1 MRKPIQKPIQKPTR
15 TKYVS
20 IPTLKTSRIR
30 PLLKR
35 LGPWSP
41 LGLRARLIDNVTNPA
56 QTPLSDRLRSLV
68 DTVQHNERTLRRF
81 QNVELRLI
89 GAQDFASFLDTLFS
103 HLPREFSLAS
113 VTLWL
118 DDRAPMLLEL
128 LEPGAMR
135 ALGQSG
141 LKTSREGGLAA
152 QGLCDE
158 GRPWLGRPAQLDDA
172 VGRAFFG
179 EIRRDDSAPPAS
191 AILLPLAAGDTVSG
205 YLCLG
210 SDDPERF
217 GEGMAT
223 DILERFA
230 SIVTASLD
238 NVAHRERLKQLGMTD
253 SLTGLANRRYFDERL
268 REEIM
273 RAARYSV
280 PVACLFIDIDSF
292 KRINDTYGHQTGDR
306 ALAAVAACVRQQVR
320 LGDTVARYGGEE
332 FAALLQ
338 GDRADA
344 LTVAERV
351 RLAVERLALQDDH
364 GERIALTVSIGVAAR
379 AISGAPAEAV
389 TYGRAMMEEADRA
402 MYQAK
407 RNGRNR
413 IEALAKAGD

>member
-1 MRKPIQKPIQKPTR
+1 M
-15 TKYVS
+15 
-20 IPTLKTSRIR
+20 
-30 PLLKR
+30 
-35 LGPWSP
+35 
-41 LGLRARLIDNVTNPA
+41 TNLA
-56 QTPLSDRLRSLV
+56 QTPLSDRLRALV

-103 HLPREFSLAS
+103 HLPQEFSLAS

-118 DDRAPMLLEL
+118 DDRAPMLLDL
-128 LEPGAMR
+128 LEPASLHSRGR
-135 ALGQSG
+135 SG

-152 QGLCDE
+152 QALCDD
-158 GRPWLGRPAQLDDA
+158 GRPWLGQPHTMDEPVR
-172 VGRAFFG
+172 RAFFG
-179 EIRRDDSAPPAS
+179 DADAPAS
-191 AILLPLAAGDTVSG
+191 AILLPLAAGNTVSG

-210 SDDPERF
+210 SEDPARF
-217 GEGMAT
+217 AEGMGT

-253 SLTGLANRRYFDERL
+253 ALTGLANRRYFDERL
-268 REEIM
+268 REELM
-273 RAARYSV
+273 RAVRYGV
-280 PVACLFIDIDSF
+280 PVSCLFIDIDSF
-292 KRINDTYGHQTGDR
+292 KNINDTYGHQSGDR

-351 RLAVERLALQDDH
+351 RLAVERLVLHDDR
-364 GERIALTVSIGVAAR
+364 GERIMLTVSIGVAAR
-379 AISGAPAEAV
+379 TVSGTAAEAAAL
-389 TYGRAMMEEADRA
+389 GLAMMEEADRA

-413 IEALAKAGD
+413 IEALPRPA

>member
-1 MRKPIQKPIQKPTR
+1 M
-15 TKYVS
+15 
-20 IPTLKTSRIR
+20 
-30 PLLKR
+30 
-35 LGPWSP
+35 
-41 LGLRARLIDNVTNPA
+41 TNLA
-56 QTPLSDRLRSLV
+56 QTPLSDRLRTLV

-103 HLPREFSLAS
+103 HLPEEFSLAS

-128 LEPGAMR
+128 LEPS
-135 ALGQSG
+135 ALHVRERPA
-141 LKTSREGGLAA
+141 LKTSRDGGLAG
-152 QGLCDE
+152 QGLCGD
-158 GRPWLGRPAQLDDA
+158 GRPWLGQTHTMGEPAR
-172 VGRAFFG
+172 RAFFG
-179 EIRRDDSAPPAS
+179 DAPAAAS
-191 AILLPLAAGDTVSG
+191 AILLPLAVGNTVSG

-210 SDDPERF
+210 SEDPARF
-217 GEGMAT
+217 ADGMGT

-268 REEIM
+268 REELM
-273 RAARYSV
+273 RAVRYGV
-280 PVACLFIDIDSF
+280 PVSCLFIDIDSF
-292 KRINDTYGHQTGDR
+292 KRINDTYGHHCGDR

-351 RLAVERLALQDDH
+351 RLAVERLVLEDDH
-364 GERIALTVSIGVAAR
+364 GERIMLTVSIGVAAR
-379 AISGAPAEAV
+379 TVSGTAAEAPAL
-389 TYGRAMMEEADRA
+389 GHAMMADADRA

-413 IEALAKAGD
+413 VEAMAITAGE

>member
-1 MRKPIQKPIQKPTR
+1 M
-15 TKYVS
+15 
-20 IPTLKTSRIR
+20 
-30 PLLKR
+30 
-35 LGPWSP
+35 
-41 LGLRARLIDNVTNPA
+41 TNLA

-103 HLPREFSLAS
+103 HLPQEFSLAS

-118 DDRAPMLLEL
+118 DDRAPMLLDL
-128 LEPGAMR
+128 LEPA
-135 ALGQSG
+135 ALDALDQSG

-152 QGLCDE
+152 QGLCE
-158 GRPWLGRPAQLDDA
+158 NGRPWLGRARELDQPLC
-172 VGRAFFG
+172 RAFFG
-179 EIRRDDSAPPAS
+179 QADAPAS
-191 AILLPLAAGDTVSG
+191 AILLPLALGNKVSG

-210 SDDPERF
+210 SDDPARF
-217 GEGMAT
+217 AEGMGT

-253 SLTGLANRRYFDERL
+253 ALTGLANRRYFDERL
-268 REEIM
+268 REEVM
-273 RAARYSV
+273 RAVRYGV
-280 PVACLFIDIDSF
+280 PVACLFIDIDRF

-306 ALAAVAACVRQQVR
+306 ALAVVAACVRQQVR

-332 FAALLQ
+332 FAALVQ

-379 AISGAPAEAV
+379 TVSGSSAEAAAFGV
-389 TYGRAMMEEADRA
+389 AIMEEADRA

-413 IEALAKAGD
+413 IEALVQSAGESGQR

>member
-1 MRKPIQKPIQKPTR
+1 M
-15 TKYVS
+15 
-20 IPTLKTSRIR
+20 
-30 PLLKR
+30 
-35 LGPWSP
+35 
-41 LGLRARLIDNVTNPA
+41 TNLA
-56 QTPLSDRLRSLV
+56 QTPLSERLRSLV

-103 HLPREFSLAS
+103 HLPQEFALAN

-118 DDRAPMLLEL
+118 DDRAPMLFEL
-128 LEPGAMR
+128 LEPLALR
-135 ALGQSG
+135 ALDYAQ
-141 LKTSREGGLAA
+141 LKTSREGGAA
-152 QGLCDE
+152 AHSLCEDN
-158 GRPWLGRPAQLDDA
+158 RPWLGHPGELDDA
-172 VGRAFFG
+172 ARRAFFG
-179 EIRRDDSAPPAS
+179 AAPAYVPAS
-191 AILLPLAAGDTVSG
+191 AILLPLAAGTSVSG

-210 SDDPERF
+210 SDDPARF
-217 GEGMAT
+217 GAGMAT

-230 SIVTASLD
+230 SIVAASLD

-268 REEIM
+268 REELM
-273 RAARYSV
+273 RAIRYHA
-280 PVACLFIDIDSF
+280 PVACLFIDIDDF
-292 KRINDTYGHQTGDR
+292 KRINDRYGHQIGDR
-306 ALAAVAACVRQQVR
+306 ALAEVAACVRQQVR

-344 LTVAERV
+344 LVVAERV
-351 RLAVERLALQDDH
+351 RLAVETLDVRDEH

-379 AISGAPAEAV
+379 VVGGTPAEAV
-389 TYGRAMMEEADRA
+389 SSGQAMMDEADRA

-413 IEALAKAGD
+413 IEPRVEAGSEPG

>member
-1 MRKPIQKPIQKPTR
+1 MRCR
-15 TKYVS
+15 
-20 IPTLKTSRIR
+20 PTLKTTGIQ
-30 PLLKR
+30 PLLQR
-35 LGPWSP
+35 LGPPTP
-41 LGLRARLIDNVTNPA
+41 LRLRARLYNVTNLA

-103 HLPREFSLAS
+103 HLPQEFSLAG

-128 LEPGAMR
+128 LDPGALC
-135 ALGQSG
+135 ALEQSG

-152 QGLCDE
+152 LGLCEE
-158 GRPWLGRPAQLDDA
+158 GRPWLGRPRELDESA
-172 VGRAFFG
+172 RRAFFG
-179 EIRRDDSAPPAS
+179 DADAPAS

-210 SDDPERF
+210 SDDPARF
-217 GEGMAT
+217 AQGMAT

-268 REEIM
+268 REELM
-273 RAARYSV
+273 RAIRYGV

-306 ALAAVAACVRQQVR
+306 ALAAVAASVRQQVR

-351 RLAVERLALQDDH
+351 RLAVEKLDLQDDH
-364 GERIALTVSIGVAAR
+364 GQRIALTVSIGVAAR
-379 AISGAPAEAV
+379 TASGAPTEAV
-389 TYGRAMMEEADRA
+389 ALGHAMMEEADRA

-413 IEALAKAGD
+413 IEALAKAGG

>member
-1 MRKPIQKPIQKPTR
+1 M
-15 TKYVS
+15 
-20 IPTLKTSRIR
+20 
-30 PLLKR
+30 
-35 LGPWSP
+35 
-41 LGLRARLIDNVTNPA
+41 TNLA
-56 QTPLSDRLRSLV
+56 QTPLSDRLRALV

-81 QNVELRLI
+81 QSVELRLI

-103 HLPREFSLAS
+103 HLPQEFSLAS

-128 LEPGAMR
+128 LEPSALE
-135 ALGQSG
+135 ALGQAS

-152 QGLCDE
+152 QRLC
-158 GRPWLGRPAQLDDA
+158 GAGQPWLGQVRELDEPT
-172 VGRAFFG
+172 RSAFFD
-179 EIRRDDSAPPAS
+179 EDDLPAS
-191 AILLPLAAGDTVSG
+191 AIVLPLAAGDTISG

-210 SDDPERF
+210 SDDPARF

-253 SLTGLANRRYFDERL
+253 ALTGLANRRYFDERL

-273 RAARYSV
+273 RAARYAV
-280 PVACLFIDIDSF
+280 PVACLFIDIDAF

-338 GDRADA
+338 GDRGDA

-351 RLAVERLALQDDH
+351 RLAVEKLDLQDDH

-379 AISGAPAEAV
+379 TISGAPADA
-389 TYGRAMMEEADRA
+389 TTLGRAMMDEADRA

-413 IEALAKAGD
+413 VEVIAKAASDNEQR

>member
-1 MRKPIQKPIQKPTR
+1 
-15 TKYVS
+15 
-20 IPTLKTSRIR
+20 
-30 PLLKR
+30 
-35 LGPWSP
+35 
-41 LGLRARLIDNVTNPA
+41 VTNLA

-103 HLPREFSLAS
+103 HLPQEFSLAS

-118 DDRAPMLLEL
+118 DDRAPMLLDL
-128 LEPGAMR
+128 LEPVALR
-135 ALGQSG
+135 ALDQAN

-152 QGLCDE
+152 RDLCEE
-158 GRPWLGRPAQLDDA
+158 GRPWLGKPGELSDTVRH
-172 VGRAFFG
+172 AFFG
-179 EIRRDDSAPPAS
+179 AAPPPAS

-210 SDDPERF
+210 SDDPARF
-217 GEGMAT
+217 GDGMAT

-230 SIVTASLD
+230 SVVTASLD

-268 REEIM
+268 REELM
-273 RAARYSV
+273 RAVRYGV
-280 PVACLFIDIDSF
+280 PVACLFIDIDGF

-306 ALAAVAACVRQQVR
+306 ALAVVAACVRQQVR

-338 GDRADA
+338 GDRDDA

-351 RLAVERLALQDDH
+351 RLAVERLDLQDDH
-364 GERIALTVSIGVAAR
+364 GQRIALTVSIGVAAR
-379 AISGAPAEAV
+379 RVGGTAAGAV
-389 TYGRAMMEEADRA
+389 SLGREMIEEADRA

-413 IEALAKAGD
+413 IEALVKPGDDQAEH

>member
-1 MRKPIQKPIQKPTR
+1 M
-15 TKYVS
+15 
-20 IPTLKTSRIR
+20 
-30 PLLKR
+30 
-35 LGPWSP
+35 
-41 LGLRARLIDNVTNPA
+41 TNLA

-103 HLPREFSLAS
+103 HLPQEFSLAS

-118 DDRAPMLLEL
+118 DDHAPMLLEL
-128 LEPGAMR
+128 LEPRAVE
-135 ALGQSG
+135 ALGQPG
-141 LKTSREGGLAA
+141 LMTSREGGLVA
-152 QGLCDE
+152 QGLCGD
-158 GRPWLGRPAQLDDA
+158 GRPWLGQGNELDELA
-172 VGRAFFG
+172 RRAFFG
-179 EIRRDDSAPPAS
+179 NTHAPAS
-191 AILLPLAAGDTVSG
+191 AIMLPLAAGNKVSG

-210 SDDPERF
+210 SNDPLRF

-253 SLTGLANRRYFDERL
+253 ALTGLANRRYFDERL
-268 REEIM
+268 REEVM
-273 RAARYSV
+273 RAVRYGA
-280 PVACLFIDIDSF
+280 PVACLFIDVDSF
-292 KRINDTYGHQTGDR
+292 KRINDTYGHHTGDR
-306 ALAAVAACVRQQVR
+306 ALTAVAACVRQQVR
-320 LGDTVARYGGEE
+320 LGDTVSRYGGEE

-344 LTVAERV
+344 LIVAERV
-351 RLAVERLALQDDH
+351 RQAVERLELQDDR

-379 AISGAPAEAV
+379 TMTGGTTEAAASCH
-389 TYGRAMMEEADRA
+389 AMMEEADRA

-413 IEALAKAGD
+413 IEALVAAADARVPN

>member
-1 MRKPIQKPIQKPTR
+1 MT
-15 TKYVS
+15 Y
-20 IPTLKTSRIR
+20 
-30 PLLKR
+30 
-35 LGPWSP
+35 
-41 LGLRARLIDNVTNPA
+41 PA
-56 QTPLSDRLRSLV
+56 QTPLSERLRSLV

-81 QNVELRLI
+81 QDVELRLI
-89 GAQDFASFLDTLFS
+89 GAQDFASFLDTLFG
-103 HLPREFSLAS
+103 HLPREFSLSA

-118 DDRAPMLLEL
+118 DERAPMLLEL
-128 LEPGAMR
+128 LEPAALR
-135 ALGQSG
+135 AVDHAN
-141 LKTSREGGLAA
+141 LKTSREARLVA
-152 QGLCDE
+152 QRLCEDGE
-158 GRPWLGRPAQLDDA
+158 PWLGQPATLDPA
-172 VGRAFFG
+172 SRCAFFG
-179 EIRRDDSAPPAS
+179 EAPAPAS
-191 AILLPLAAGDTVSG
+191 AILLPLAAGNSVSG

-210 SDDPERF
+210 SDDASRF
-217 GEGMAT
+217 VPGMAT

-253 SLTGLANRRYFDERL
+253 PLTGLSNRRYFDERL
-268 REEIM
+268 REELM

-280 PVACLFIDIDSF
+280 PLACLFIDVDSF

-344 LTVAERV
+344 QTVAERV
-351 RLAVERLALQDDH
+351 RAAVEKLALLDDD

-379 AISGAPAEAV
+379 TVSGSPADALAL
-389 TYGRAMMEEADRA
+389 GRAMMDEADRA

-407 RNGRNR
+407 HNGRNR
-413 IEALAKAGD
+413 VEALRKASTDCALR

>member
-1 MRKPIQKPIQKPTR
+1 
-15 TKYVS
+15 
-20 IPTLKTSRIR
+20 
-30 PLLKR
+30 
-35 LGPWSP
+35 
-41 LGLRARLIDNVTNPA
+41 VTNLA
-56 QTPLSDRLRSLV
+56 QTPLAERLRSLV

-81 QNVELRLI
+81 QSVELRLI
-89 GAQDFASFLDTLFS
+89 GAQDFASFLDTLFTQ
-103 HLPREFSLAS
+103 LPREFSLAG

-118 DDRAPMLLEL
+118 DDRAPMLREL
-128 LEPGAMR
+128 LEPVALR
-135 ALGQSG
+135 ALDQPR
-141 LKTSREGGLAA
+141 LRTSREGGLAA
-152 QGLCDE
+152 QGLCED
-158 GRPWLGRPAQLDDA
+158 GRPWLGTPRELDDT
-172 VGRAFFG
+172 VRRAFFG
-179 EIRRDDSAPPAS
+179 DAEQVPAS
-191 AILLPLAAGDTVSG
+191 AILLPLASGDTVGG
-205 YLCLG
+205 YLWLG
-210 SDDPERF
+210 SDDAARF
-217 GEGMAT
+217 AQGMAT

-268 REEIM
+268 REEVM
-273 RAARYSV
+273 RAVRYRM

-292 KRINDTYGHQTGDR
+292 KRINDTYGHLTGDR

-379 AISGAPAEAV
+379 MVSGTPTEAATLGGAII
-389 TYGRAMMEEADRA
+389 EEADRA

-413 IEALAKAGD
+413 IEALVNASCDHTAG

>member
-1 MRKPIQKPIQKPTR
+1 M
-15 TKYVS
+15 
-20 IPTLKTSRIR
+20 LKTPRDW
-30 PLLKR
+30 PLLQP
-35 LGPWSP
+35 LGLLAS
-41 LGLRARLIDNVTNPA
+41 LGLRACLADNVTNLA

-89 GAQDFASFLDTLFS
+89 GSQDLASFLDTLFG
-103 HLPREFSLAS
+103 HLPHEFSLTH

-128 LEPGAMR
+128 LEPT
-135 ALGQSG
+135 ALRDLDYAS

-152 QGLCDE
+152 QGLCEE
-158 GRPWLGRPAQLDDA
+158 GRPWLGRPHELDEIARQA
-172 VGRAFFG
+172 VFGNGR
-179 EIRRDDSAPPAS
+179 PPSS
-191 AILLPLAAGDTVSG
+191 AILLPLSAADTVSG

-217 GEGMAT
+217 AEGMAT

-268 REEIM
+268 REELM
-273 RAARYSV
+273 RAVRYGV
-280 PVACLFIDIDSF
+280 PVGCLFIDIDCF

-351 RLAVERLALQDDH
+351 RLAVERLDLQDDH
-364 GERIALTVSIGVAAR
+364 GKRIALTVSIGVAAR
-379 AISGAPAEAV
+379 TVSCAPSEAV
-389 TYGRAMMEEADRA
+389 GLGRAMMEEADRA

-413 IEALAKAGD
+413 IEALVKADRDQTAR

>member
-1 MRKPIQKPIQKPTR
+1 
-15 TKYVS
+15 
-20 IPTLKTSRIR
+20 
-30 PLLKR
+30 
-35 LGPWSP
+35 
-41 LGLRARLIDNVTNPA
+41 VTNLA
-56 QTPLSDRLRSLV
+56 QTPLSERLRSLV

-89 GAQDFASFLDTLFS
+89 GAQDFPSFLDTLFS
-103 HLPREFSLAS
+103 QLPREFSLTG

-118 DDRAPMLLEL
+118 DDRAPMLREL
-128 LEPGAMR
+128 LEPV
-135 ALGQSG
+135 ALQALEQPS
-141 LKTSREGGLAA
+141 LRTSREGGLAA
-152 QGLCDE
+152 QGLCGE
-158 GRPWLGRPAQLDDA
+158 GRPWLGKLRDVDDTA
-172 VGRAFFG
+172 RRAFFG
-179 EIRRDDSAPPAS
+179 AAEAPAS
-191 AILLPLAAGDTVSG
+191 AILLPLAAGATVSG
-205 YLCLG
+205 YLWLG
-210 SDDPERF
+210 SDDPGRF
-217 GEGMAT
+217 AQGMAT

-268 REEIM
+268 REEMM
-273 RAARYSV
+273 RAVRYRM

-351 RLAVERLALQDDH
+351 RLAVEKLALQDDH

-379 AISGAPAEAV
+379 MVGGTPAEAATLGGV
-389 TYGRAMMEEADRA
+389 IMEEADRA

-413 IEALAKAGD
+413 IEALVNAGSDHATD

>member
-1 MRKPIQKPIQKPTR
+1 VRE
-15 TKYVS
+15 S
-20 IPTLKTSRIR
+20 TLKTSRDR
-30 PLLKR
+30 PLLQR
-35 LGPWSP
+35 LGLLAP
-41 LGLRARLIDNVTNPA
+41 LRLRARIADNVTNLA

-89 GAQDFASFLDTLFS
+89 GSQDFASFLDTLFR
-103 HLPREFSLAS
+103 HLPQEFSLAR
-113 VTLWL
+113 VTVWL

-128 LEPGAMR
+128 LDPA
-135 ALGQSG
+135 ALSGLDHAG

-152 QGLCDE
+152 QGLCVE
-158 GRPWLGRPAQLDDA
+158 GRPWLGRPHELDDTA
-172 VGRAFFG
+172 RRAFFG
-179 EIRRDDSAPPAS
+179 NAQVPAS

-217 GEGMAT
+217 GESMAT

-268 REEIM
+268 REELM
-273 RAARYSV
+273 RAVRYGV
-280 PVACLFIDIDSF
+280 PVGCLFIDIDCF

-332 FAALLQ
+332 FTALLQ

-351 RLAVERLALQDDH
+351 RLAVERLDLQDDH
-364 GERIALTVSIGVAAR
+364 GEKIALTVSIGVAAR
-379 AISGAPAEAV
+379 TVNCAPAEAV
-389 TYGRAMMEEADRA
+389 TMGRAIIEEADRA

-413 IEALAKAGD
+413 IEALVKADGDRMQRC

>member
-1 MRKPIQKPIQKPTR
+1 
-15 TKYVS
+15 
-20 IPTLKTSRIR
+20 
-30 PLLKR
+30 
-35 LGPWSP
+35 
-41 LGLRARLIDNVTNPA
+41 VTNLA
-56 QTPLSDRLRSLV
+56 QTPLSERLRSLV

-89 GAQDFASFLDTLFS
+89 GAQDFASFLDTLFTQ
-103 HLPREFSLAS
+103 LPREFSLTG

-118 DDRAPMLLEL
+118 DDRAPMLREL
-128 LEPGAMR
+128 LEPVALR
-135 ALGQSG
+135 ALDQSK
-141 LKTSREGGLAA
+141 LRTSREGGLAA
-152 QGLCDE
+152 QGLCEE
-158 GRPWLGRPAQLDDA
+158 GRPWLGKPHDMDDSA
-172 VGRAFFG
+172 RRAFFG
-179 EIRRDDSAPPAS
+179 DTEAPAS
-191 AILLPLAAGDTVSG
+191 AILLPLAAGDTASG

-210 SDDPERF
+210 SDDPARF
-217 GEGMAT
+217 GQGMAT

-273 RAARYSV
+273 RAVRYCV

-379 AISGAPAEAV
+379 TISGTPTEAAKL
-389 TYGRAMMEEADRA
+389 GGAMMEEADRA

-413 IEALAKAGD
+413 IEALVNAGGEQMAR

>member
-1 MRKPIQKPIQKPTR
+1 M
-15 TKYVS
+15 
-20 IPTLKTSRIR
+20 
-30 PLLKR
+30 
-35 LGPWSP
+35 
-41 LGLRARLIDNVTNPA
+41 TNLA
-56 QTPLSDRLRSLV
+56 QTPLAERLRSLV

-89 GAQDFASFLDTLFS
+89 GAQDFTSFLDTLFS
-103 HLPREFSLAS
+103 RLPQEFSLS
-113 VTLWL
+113 GVTLWL
-118 DDRAPMLLEL
+118 DDRAPILLEL
-128 LEPGAMR
+128 LEPAALH
-135 ALGQSG
+135 ALGEPR
-141 LKTSREGGLAA
+141 LRTSREGGLAA
-152 QGLCDE
+152 QGLCEDGE
-158 GRPWLGRPAQLDDA
+158 PWLGESRELDDTA
-172 VGRAFFG
+172 RRAFFG
-179 EIRRDDSAPPAS
+179 DAGAPAS
-191 AILLPLAAGDTVSG
+191 AILLPLAAGNTVSG

-210 SDDPERF
+210 SDDPARF
-217 GEGMAT
+217 APGMAT

-273 RAARYSV
+273 RAVRYGV

-351 RLAVERLALQDDH
+351 RQAVERLDLQDDH
-364 GERIALTVSIGVAAR
+364 GKRIALTVSIGVAAR
-379 AISGAPAEAV
+379 TVSGPPAEAARLGMV
-389 TYGRAMMEEADRA
+389 MMEEADRA

-407 RNGRNR
+407 HNGRNR
-413 IEALAKAGD
+413 IEALVKADDNHAVF

>member
-1 MRKPIQKPIQKPTR
+1 MFRAWR
-15 TKYVS
+15 D
-20 IPTLKTSRIR
+20 PTLKTARNW
-30 PLLKR
+30 PLLQR
-35 LGPWSP
+35 LGPP
-41 LGLRARLIDNVTNPA
+41 TPPRLRARILDNVTNLA

-89 GAQDFASFLDTLFS
+89 GAQDFASFLDTLFG
-103 HLPREFSLAS
+103 HLPQEFSLAN

-118 DDRAPMLLEL
+118 DERAPMLLEL
-128 LEPGAMR
+128 LEPGAW
-135 ALGQSG
+135 ALDQPN
-141 LKTSREGGLAA
+141 LRTSREGGLAA
-152 QGLCDE
+152 RALCDE
-158 GRPWLGRPAQLDDA
+158 GRPWLGKLSGLDDMTR
-172 VGRAFFG
+172 RAFFG
-179 EIRRDDSAPPAS
+179 DDAGMPAS
-191 AILLPLAAGDTVSG
+191 AILLPLVAGGIVSG
-205 YLCLG
+205 YLCLC
-210 SDDPERF
+210 SDDPSRF
-217 GEGMAT
+217 AEGMAT

-273 RAARYSV
+273 RAARYGV
-280 PVACLFIDIDSF
+280 PVACLFIDIDRF

-306 ALAAVAACVRQQVR
+306 ALAVVAACVRQQVR

-332 FAALLQ
+332 FAALVQ

-351 RLAVERLALQDDH
+351 RLAVERLDLQDDH
-364 GERIALTVSIGVAAR
+364 GERIDLTVSIGVAAR
-379 AISGAPAEAV
+379 TITGTSADAAGHG
-389 TYGRAMMEEADRA
+389 YAMMEEADRA

-413 IEALAKAGD
+413 VEALTKAGSDNAPP